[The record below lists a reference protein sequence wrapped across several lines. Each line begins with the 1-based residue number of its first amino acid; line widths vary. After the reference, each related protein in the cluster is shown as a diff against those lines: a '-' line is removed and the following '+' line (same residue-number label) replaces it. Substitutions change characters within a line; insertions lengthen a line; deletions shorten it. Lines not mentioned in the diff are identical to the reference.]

1 MVSRANLLAG
11 LRTGG
16 PRSSSPGVDSGSF
29 PSSGYQTPAS
39 PTMHGG
45 KPASPNA
52 LKANAAVFT
61 PTSRFGTPPMGGGE
75 LQQAQQ
81 QSPSPHQRFS
91 PTREQ
96 QMQQEQQAALE
107 AQLSAMRIQQL
118 VASQNQ
124 GLAAMYGATQ
134 GQPQQ
139 QQQLHYEQLLR
150 QQQQQTDARRTQQ
163 QVSRSH
169 PHHHSRRS
177 PSVPQ
182 LEAIRAQSIAAQQL
196 QQQTQVATQQRMLL
210 AQIQAEYERQA
221 QVAARTEQYG
231 AQTNSAAE
239 QRQAAQAS
247 IQASLRQRQSQ
258 QQQQA
263 AYAQLVEQQQ
273 AQQAHDEQAQLMQ
286 RLQYIQM
293 QVAQQQQLQQQAVA
307 MAAMQQ
313 QQQQHMYSLEQ
324 QLGRVG
330 TPPNAKA
337 QQQRERTVSHADTA
351 ASWRTRAPA
360 ASTGSATSTPSIIVD
375 DSASEK
381 SFASESGTP
390 DTSEENVQIGADR
403 FNSVSA
409 RKTAAANAAAVMTA
423 RYGAV
428 SDGTASKPSAAP
440 IAAPASR
447 ITALAQPPRGRS
459 ATEGKITAPTT
470 NGTVAPG
477 VGLGLPNQPMRQ
489 PKGPPTEFR
498 DVNFA
503 SRISARTRK
512 EAMSRLC
519 ASPRASTFSAARSFT
534 MPVQA
539 A

>member
-163 QVSRSH
+163 
-169 PHHHSRRS
+169 
-177 PSVPQ
+177 Q